1 MRALFVAA
9 LAAAALAAA
18 APADAARPRLE
29 IGIQDDP
36 LFVRQP
42 AQYGGRGV
50 GGLISRER
58 AYTAARRI
66 EARSVR
72 INVLWKWVAKT
83 RAQDGW
89 DWSYYDSAVDAAL
102 AHGLEPQLTLT
113 GPAPAWAT
121 ADGRP
126 GARRPDPAM
135 FGEFAAA
142 AAERYRGRV
151 PRYSIWNEPNWPS
164 WLSPQRA
171 AAGIY
176 RRLYLAAYAAIRQAD
191 PAARILIG
199 ELAPMG
205 PPEAATPPLE
215 FLRALTCR
223 DRRWHARRSCA
234 PLVADGFAHHPY
246 ALRWGPDYRGPTR
259 DDVTMGSLGRLERAL
274 RVLAHRHALATPAG
288 HAPPV
293 YLTEFGYHANS
304 LRIREPLRTR
314 YTLQAFEIAA
324 RDRHVRQ
331 IVWYQ
336 LAQPPPSPTRQWDT
350 ALLRRGGRPRPVFTA
365 LVRWL
370 RSAVSERLVAPARV
384 VARRASPRGP

>member
-72 INVLWKWVAKT
+72 INVIWKWVAKT

-102 AHGLEPQLTLT
+102 AHGVEPQLTLT
-113 GPAPAWAT
+113 GPAPGWAT

-151 PRYSIWNEPNWPS
+151 PRYSIWNEPNWDT
-164 WLSPQRA
+164 WLNPVRHA
-171 AAGIY
+171 PGIY
-176 RRLYLAAYAAIRQAD
+176 RDLYVAGYKAVKRVD
-191 PAARILIG
+191 PRAKVLIG
-199 ELAPMG
+199 ELQPYAEKHSIAPIQ
-205 PPEAATPPLE
+205 
-215 FLRALTCR
+215 FLRGVTCTTA
-223 DRRWHARRSCA
+223 RWTSAKHCTGLR
-234 PLVADGFAHHPY
+234 ADGLALHPY
-246 ALRWGPDYRGPTR
+246 QFTTAPNVPFGGPDDAPF
-259 DDVTMGSLGRLERAL
+259 GSLGNMTRAL
-274 RVLAHRHALATPAG
+274 DRLAHRHALTTPTG
-288 HAPPV
+288 HHLNL
-293 YLTEFGYHANS
+293 YLTEFGYLTKGSRALS
-304 LRIREPLRTR
+304 ASRRAAWLTQA
-314 YTLQAFEIAA
+314 YTLA
-324 RDRHVRQ
+324 RRNPRVKELLQ
-331 IVWYQ
+331 YQ
-336 LAQPPPSPTRQWDT
+336 LVDGPARNPWHSGVMT
-350 ALLRRGGRPRPVFTA
+350 RRGVPQAPFRA
-365 LVRWL
+365 L
-370 RSAVSERLVAPARV
+370 ARLARKHH
-384 VARRASPRGP
+384 